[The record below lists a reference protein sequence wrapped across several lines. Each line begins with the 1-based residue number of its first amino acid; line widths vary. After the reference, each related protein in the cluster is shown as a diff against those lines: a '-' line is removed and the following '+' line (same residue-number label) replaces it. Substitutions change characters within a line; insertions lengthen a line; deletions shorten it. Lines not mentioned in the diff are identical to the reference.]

1 MNGLYVQDVKYIDHP
16 ELIIVAFANVVLEK
30 WIIIVHGMFFIFYFV
45 CKISF
50 KNNLLLTVYLQLFF
64 RINNCVGE
72 KNQKYF
78 VQFLFFVCI
87 LSAYTIILVIM
98 SWVRECHQCK
108 QYDMDTRQ
116 TQV

>member
-1 MNGLYVQDVKYIDHP
+1 MV
-16 ELIIVAFANVVLEK
+16 
-30 WIIIVHGMFFIFYFV
+30 IIIIIIIYDVTFFLY
-45 CKISF
+45 
-50 KNNLLLTVYLQLFF
+50 

-87 LSAYTIILVIM
+87 ISAYTIMLVIM
-98 SWVRECHQCK
+98 SWVRECQQCK
-108 QYDMDTRQ
+108 MYDLDTRQ